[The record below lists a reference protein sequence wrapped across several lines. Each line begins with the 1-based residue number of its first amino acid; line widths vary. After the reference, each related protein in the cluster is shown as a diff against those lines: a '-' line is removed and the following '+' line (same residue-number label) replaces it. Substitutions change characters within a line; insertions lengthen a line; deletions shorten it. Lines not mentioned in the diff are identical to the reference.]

1 MHILTAPST
10 DSSVVSGTGS
20 IVTFPGIVH
29 DDDDASAPAS
39 APASAFA
46 ASTIAAFRNRI
57 CSSFGVSNK
66 NHGLCGASRFAS
78 IAAFA
83 SRLPLNCLSCAAR
96 LAVLKSLSAR
106 LRTSSRTRVVILS
119 CNFFANTAL

>member
-39 APASAFA
+39 DEKIWQNGTYDLAFVFDRA
-46 ASTIAAFRNRI
+46 DRVFHRRN
-57 CSSFGVSNK
+57 
-66 NHGLCGASRFAS
+66 
-78 IAAFA
+78 
-83 SRLPLNCLSCAAR
+83 
-96 LAVLKSLSAR
+96 
-106 LRTSSRTRVVILS
+106 T
-119 CNFFANTAL
+119 